1 MTQIFFRVAKRSARK
16 VRKIAPCQLSAR
28 QPIGWRLL
36 LASCRQPVIN
46 IGHGRMTRST
56 LHDRLSQT
64 DIY

>member
-1 MTQIFFRVAKRSARK
+1 